1 MRRIQRVR
9 LAALVLLAGAASAST
24 TALAEQRTAP
34 VQPNKAQM
42 IDNCMRMMETTG
54 APNESDK
61 GAPDRHH

>member
-1 MRRIQRVR
+1 MRRIQRSR
-9 LAALVLLAGAASAST
+9 LAALVLLAGAAASST
-24 TALAEQRTAP
+24 VLAEQRTAP
-34 VQPNKAQM
+34 AQPDRSQM